1 MSTMSS
7 RDIAMLVREALDER
21 AARLAGRDPAE
32 RRPLAEVLAESI
44 PGELIPDLKDAYLT
58 MLAMSAQWQQKSFQ
72 AALGEAAR
80 NNTLLA
86 GFPVT
91 VWMSWGGL
99 LLALLDFLD
108 TPQEAWGG
116 ITAKDALLDDYLLM
130 SNAEWAARNAPA
142 PTPKPA
148 EGEEESV
155 PVSPGVETGNDV
167 VALP

>member
-1 MSTMSS
+1 MSTISN
-7 RDIAMLVREALDER
+7 RDVVLLVRDALDER
-21 AARLAGRDPAE
+21 AARLAGRVPGE
-32 RRPLAEVLAESI
+32 RRPLAEQLAEQI
-44 PGELIPDLKDAYLT
+44 PGDLIPSLRESYLT
-58 MLAMSAQWQQKSFQ
+58 MIAFSAQWEQKGFQ

-80 NNTLLA
+80 SNTLLA

-116 ITAKDALLDDYLLM
+116 ITAKDALLDDYLPM

-142 PTPKPA
+142 PAPKPT
-148 EGEEESV
+148 EEKGSV
-155 PVSPGVETGNDV
+155 PMAPGMETGVDV